1 MDINLYA
8 MTKKFEAMQDLD
20 INSNLLMI
28 QEITKKWYNARPDN
42 KDLIRLRNAV
52 LDLSFIVNKLTYDR
66 TLYHRTISQYRA
78 DKDRAIVRARKAE
91 QQLLQQYETNQ
102 RTN

>member
-42 KDLIRLRNAV
+42 EDLIKLRDAV
-52 LDLSFIVNKLTYDR
+52 LHLTFIVNKLTYDR

-102 RTN
+102 GTN